1 MSYQIDPSFG
11 LTYMFNVSFSIERAF
26 SFAFAH
32 SLANGKSRSRTFGQP
47 EQLSQLNA
55 QCLTQ
60 RYVL

>member
-1 MSYQIDPSFG
+1 
-11 LTYMFNVSFSIERAF
+11 MFNVSFPIEHAF

-32 SLANGKSRSRTFGQP
+32 SLANGQSQSRTFGQSK
-47 EQLSQLNA
+47 QYSHLYA